1 MIQNSVLM
9 RKIRGYRILYYK
21 NNIIFRIEN
30 RQQKFR
36 KYYIMI
42 LSEIISGLLIS
53 LVMIPESIAFSFILD
68 LPANVGIQSAMVM
81 SFITSLFGTP
91 ALISGATA
99 SIATSLYGV
108 YRYIGKE
115 YIPLAVIIGGFMQIL
130 IGLLGFHKYIISLP
144 KSVNSGFLIALALL
158 IAHSQIQNFKDET
171 NNWFQSNRMFN
182 TIFFTIIGLF
192 IIQFTYI
199 SVKLFNLNLSIPGG
213 LVEIILLTLFF
224 YFFPMDVQH
233 ISDKGS
239 LSHSLPI
246 LQNPIPNNYDIYN
259 ILKLL
264 PFALTM
270 AISGLIE
277 SIIMVQHLNELHDE
291 KYSHLNEVI
300 VQGIAN
306 IVSGFTGGMGGCVLV
321 GESKMN
327 LNNGSKTRTSS
338 FFTSLFFILINLFFY
353 KIIDIIPMAAIISIM
368 LYIAYLT
375 GDWNSI
381 SIQKGKQLYTVLLTS
396 IVGFMTN
403 SLALGVFVG
412 YFYNRIL

>member
-1 MIQNSVLM
+1 
-9 RKIRGYRILYYK
+9 
-21 NNIIFRIEN
+21 
-30 RQQKFR
+30 
-36 KYYIMI
+36 MI

>member
-1 MIQNSVLM
+1 
-9 RKIRGYRILYYK
+9 
-21 NNIIFRIEN
+21 
-30 RQQKFR
+30 
-36 KYYIMI
+36 MI

-353 KIIDIIPMAAIISIM
+353 KIIDIIPMTAIISIM

-375 GDWNSI
+375 GDWNSL

>member
-1 MIQNSVLM
+1 
-9 RKIRGYRILYYK
+9 
-21 NNIIFRIEN
+21 
-30 RQQKFR
+30 
-36 KYYIMI
+36 MI

-224 YFFPMDVQH
+224 YFFPMDVQY

-327 LNNGSKTRTSS
+327 LNNGSKTRISS
-338 FFTSLFFILINLFFY
+338 LFTSLFFILINLFFY
-353 KIIDIIPMAAIISIM
+353 KIIDIIPMTAIISIM

-375 GDWNSI
+375 GDWNSL